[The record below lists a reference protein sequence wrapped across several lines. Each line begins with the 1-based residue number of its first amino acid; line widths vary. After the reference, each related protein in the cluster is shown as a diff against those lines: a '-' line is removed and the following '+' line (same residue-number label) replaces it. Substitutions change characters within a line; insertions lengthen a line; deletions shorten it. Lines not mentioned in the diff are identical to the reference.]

1 MRWTT
6 DDIEFLTIATEAG
19 WLAKDIANEL
29 GRTTDAVI
37 SKRNR
42 LGLVGPSGR
51 PSEYTKEELI
61 RLLQEAPNKTYN
73 YLNSKE
79 SGLPAATT
87 YRKYFGSWENAL
99 ITAGLPLNISSMDSA
114 KPTTVYLLYF
124 SSGDYYKVGIT
135 QQRLAERFSGR
146 YPAYE
151 VVLEL
156 SMELKDAREL
166 EKCWKESVREF
177 MYIPDDFPKDYSS
190 GVTECFKI
198 SDAACAKLY

>member
-6 DDIEFLTIATEAG
+6 DDIDFLTTATKAG
-19 WLAKDIANEL
+19 WLAKDIASEL
-29 GRTTDAVI
+29 GRTTNAVL

-51 PSEYTKEELI
+51 PAEYTKEQLI
-61 RLLQEAPNKTYN
+61 KLLQDSPNKTYN

-99 ITAGLPLNISSMDSA
+99 IAAGLPLNISSMDST

-124 SSGDYYKVGIT
+124 ASGDYYKVGIT
-135 QQRLAERFSGR
+135 QQSLAERFSGR
-146 YPAYE
+146 YPTYE
-151 VVLEL
+151 IILEL
-156 SMELKDAREL
+156 SMELKKAREL
-166 EKCWKESVREF
+166 EKLWKDSVKEF
-177 MYIPDDFPKDYSS
+177 RYIPEDFPKDYSS
-190 GVTECFKI
+190 GATECFKI
-198 SDAACAKLY
+198 